1 MYESESR
8 NLTCFYCKHPV
19 SSNVTC
25 IEGHFVCDNCHVSS
39 ANDLIETF
47 CISTFSNNPLE
58 LAVSLM
64 NHPNIKMHGPEHHF
78 LVPAVLLASY
88 YDKAESFE
96 LRASMIKEARRRAK
110 TVLGGFCGSH
120 GNCGAAVG
128 VGIFTSLIKDNTPL
142 ATEAWKESNRMTAR
156 SLSKIAEHGG
166 PRCCKRNSFLAIE
179 SAMDYLAGFISPKR
193 NVVCTFSHLNKE
205 CKKTDCPYFK
215 NST

>member
-1 MYESESR
+1 M
-8 NLTCFYCKHPV
+8 

-25 IEGHFVCDNCHVSS
+25 IAGHFVCDSCHVSS
-39 ANDLIETF
+39 PNDLIETF
-47 CISTFSNNPLE
+47 CISASSNNPLA
-58 LAVSLM
+58 LAESLM
-64 NHPNIKMHGPEHHF
+64 NHPSIKMHGPEHHF

-88 YDKAESFE
+88 YNKPE
-96 LRASMIKEARRRAK
+96 LVEERASKIQEARRRAK
-110 TVLGGFCGSH
+110 AVLGGFCGSH

-128 VGIFTSLIKDNTPL
+128 VGIFTSLINDNTPL

-179 SAMDYLAGFISPKR
+179 SAMDYLAGFISQERK
-193 NVVCTFSHLNKE
+193 VVCTFSHLNKE

-215 NST
+215 SSTS